1 MRRDANACNQKPLIP
16 SVFIW
21 LMTFFLK
28 IAIFENHEIPLCFW
42 DIPALTKIELFSTK
56 CILPLIEN
64 YFGEWAQ

>member
-1 MRRDANACNQKPLIP
+1 MQPKTSDTICIHLAHDI
-16 SVFIW
+16 
-21 LMTFFLK
+21 FLK